1 MDGFAM
7 LEQDHRAVDRL
18 FDEYEQSEDAATAAQ
33 ICAELTKHADIEEQV
48 LYPMLREFGDK
59 TSQLSDNAEEAH
71 DTIEQTIGRVE
82 LAAPDAVPGLM
93 KTLRSHVV
101 AHVREEET
109 DMFPTMRDLGVD
121 PERLGDALEAARGGA
136 TP

>member
-7 LEQDHRAVDRL
+7 LEQDHRAVERL
-18 FDEYEQSEDAATAAQ
+18 FDQYEQSEDDATARQ
-33 ICAELTKHADIEEQV
+33 ICAALEKHADVEEQV
-48 LYPMLREFGDK
+48 LYPTLREFGDK

-82 LAAPDAVPGLM
+82 LAAADAVPGLM
-93 KTLRSHVV
+93 KTLRSQVDP
-101 AHVREEET
+101 HVREEET

-121 PERLGDALEAARGGA
+121 PARLGDALEAAGGVA
-136 TP
+136 T

>member
-7 LEQDHRAVDRL
+7 LEQDHRAVERL
-18 FDEYEQSEDAATAAQ
+18 FDQYEQSEDDATARK
-33 ICAELTKHADIEEQV
+33 ICAALEKHADVEEQV
-48 LYPMLREFGDK
+48 LYPTLREFGDK

-82 LAAPDAVPGLM
+82 LAAADAVPGLM
-93 KTLRSHVV
+93 KTLRSQVDP
-101 AHVREEET
+101 HVREEET

-121 PERLGDALEAARGGA
+121 PARLGDALEAAGGVA
-136 TP
+136 T

>member
-7 LEQDHRAVDRL
+7 LEQDHRAVERL
-18 FDEYEQSEDAATAAQ
+18 FDEYEQSKDDATAVQ
-33 ICAELTKHADIEEQV
+33 ILAGIRKHADVEEQV

-59 TSQLSDNAEEAH
+59 TSQLSDNTEEAH
-71 DTIEQTIGRVE
+71 DDIEQTIGRVE

-93 KTLRSHVV
+93 KTLRSQVD

-121 PERLGDALEAARGGA
+121 PARLGDALEAAGGLA
-136 TP
+136 T